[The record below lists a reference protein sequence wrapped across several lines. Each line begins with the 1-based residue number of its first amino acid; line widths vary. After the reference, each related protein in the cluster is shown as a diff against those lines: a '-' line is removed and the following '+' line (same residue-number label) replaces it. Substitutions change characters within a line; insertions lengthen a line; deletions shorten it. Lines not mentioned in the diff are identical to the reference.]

1 LLYYKWYVGLCDTKL
16 LYYKWYVGLCDTMLL
31 YYKWYVGLCD
41 TKLLYYKWYVGLCDT
56 KLLYYKWYV
65 GPLDNCVALL
75 QVICWPMRLLYCYI
89 TGDLLAHMIT
99 MLLYYRWL
107 FCYITGDILLYYRWL
122 FCYITGDLLAHE
134 ITMSDNDRIALMQM
148 VKEGKIS
155 TETALQVVSGL
166 LSYFFWKVVEYA
178 MKSLY
183 SSLFSSA
190 HKPIYL
196 AYL

>member
-1 LLYYKWYVGLCDTKL
+1 
-16 LYYKWYVGLCDTMLL
+16 
-31 YYKWYVGLCD
+31 
-41 TKLLYYKWYVGLCDT
+41 
-56 KLLYYKWYV
+56 
-65 GPLDNCVALL
+65 
-75 QVICWPMRLLYCYI
+75 
-89 TGDLLAHMIT
+89 
-99 MLLYYRWL
+99 
-107 FCYITGDILLYYRWL
+107 
-122 FCYITGDLLAHE
+122 
-134 ITMSDNDRIALMQM
+134 MSDNDRIALMQM

-183 SSLFSSA
+183 ILYSSLYSSA